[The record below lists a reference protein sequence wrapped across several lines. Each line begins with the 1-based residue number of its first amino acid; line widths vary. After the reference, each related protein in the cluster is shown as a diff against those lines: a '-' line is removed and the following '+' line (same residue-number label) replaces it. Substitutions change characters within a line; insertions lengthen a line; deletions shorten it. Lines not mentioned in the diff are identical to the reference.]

1 MCDCD
6 CWTCTDGSVCGGMG
20 SIDVGGDGNDSEED
34 GDGDEGCGD
43 GGSYGGCGGCGDCDG
58 KGW

>member
-20 SIDVGGDGNDSEED
+20 SIDVGGADDEND
-34 GDGDEGCGD
+34 DESCGD
-43 GGSYGGCGGCGDCDG
+43 GGDYGGCSGCGDCDG

>member
-20 SIDVGGDGNDSEED
+20 SIDVGGDGNDGTDE
-34 GDGDEGCGD
+34 EGCCD
-43 GGSYGGCGGCGDCDG
+43 GGCCGWGDCDG
-58 KGW
+58 KGL